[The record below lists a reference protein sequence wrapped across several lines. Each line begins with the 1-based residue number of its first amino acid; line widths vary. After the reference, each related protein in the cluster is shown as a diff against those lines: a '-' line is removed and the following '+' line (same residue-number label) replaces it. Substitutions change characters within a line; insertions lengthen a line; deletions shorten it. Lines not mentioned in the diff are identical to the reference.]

1 MNLGFKLYFNDGT
14 VTVRQ
19 SDLTGETCGN
29 ITTYKTSVRNANI
42 VWSFE
47 AIDKGVLVSLSAES
61 KEPLALKRIDSLCFG
76 DVGFDKTDR
85 VLFFGNNMQ
94 RSEHRYPCELAEGK
108 ERFADCTGLFGDLS
122 KEGFAIAMVSPFTN
136 VIGAGAVKCGDTLEF
151 FAKTEFTEGLQ
162 SEKKLC
168 AERAFFTES
177 ITVDALYD
185 TYRALLPQSSFPM
198 PKLVGWN
205 TWDYYLDRVRPKDI
219 FENIEAMS
227 KMPFADNIKYIVIDD
242 GWQKEWGIWSENEKF
257 SCGLDFVA
265 KRIVDEGF
273 LPGIW
278 MAPLLMKETCE
289 GFENR
294 HHWFCRD
301 EKGEFLR
308 SEGRTCVIDPTVPDA
323 EEFVLN
329 NYRYLYSCGY
339 RLFKI
344 DYVSPLL
351 TVKSFY
357 DKSATPYSALRKL
370 IRRIQECTG
379 PDAVILGCSLPVQCG
394 ADIAPSMRIGVDIHN
409 HFGHAKW
416 ITESLSWTW
425 QYNNK
430 TTRIDPDFLVVR
442 GLETADEEL
451 KWEGTPNYTAPKR
464 RSEMSDAE
472 FFRSRWRQGDQFNA
486 VEAETWA
493 YIVAISGGNIFLS
506 DRMSVLNEKGIK
518 IIENAFKAASDECR
532 PHYLSDDSRL
542 PSLWTA
548 DGRLLLV
555 NWEDVP
561 VTKTIDCEA
570 QKLASD
576 KSFTLEDGKLTV
588 TLLPHESFMGFI
600 DK

>member
-1 MNLGFKLYFNDGT
+1 MNFGFKLYFHDET
-14 VTVRQ
+14 IKVLM
-19 SDLTGETCGN
+19 SDLSGESIGK
-29 ITTYKTSVRNANI
+29 TTEYKTEVHGAY
-42 VWSFE
+42 VTWSFE
-47 AIDKGVLVSLSAES
+47 NTDHGRLISLAVESDK
-61 KEPLALKRIDSLCFG
+61 PLGLKRIDSLCF
-76 DVGFDKTDR
+76 DINDYAETDR
-85 VLFFGNNMQ
+85 VLFFGNNML

-108 ERFADCTGLFGDLS
+108 ERSADCTGLFSDLAS
-122 KEGFAIAMVSPFTN
+122 EGPVVAMVSPFTN
-136 VIGAGAVKCGDTLEF
+136 VIGAGTVKTENKLGF

-162 SEKKLC
+162 NDKKLC
-168 AERAFFTES
+168 AEKVFFSEN
-177 ITVDALYD
+177 ITVDTLYD
-185 TYRALLPQSSFPM
+185 VYRSFLPQSTFKM

-205 TWDYYLDRVRPKDI
+205 TWDYYLARVCPEDI

-227 KMPFADNIKYIVIDD
+227 KMPFADKIDYIVIDD
-242 GWQKEWGIWSENEKF
+242 GWQKEWGIWIENEKF
-257 SCGLDFVA
+257 SCGLDTVA
-265 KRIVDEGF
+265 KRIVEKGF

-278 MAPLLMKETCE
+278 MAPLLMKESCD
-289 GFENR
+289 GFESR

-308 SEGRTCVIDPTVPDA
+308 SEGRTCVIDPTVPEA

-351 TVKSFY
+351 TVKSFF

-370 IRRIQECTG
+370 IHRIQECTG

-409 HFGHAKW
+409 HFSHAKW
-416 ITESLSWTW
+416 IAESLSWTW
-425 QYNNK
+425 LYNNR

-451 KWEGTPNYTAPKR
+451 IWEGTPNYTAPKR
-464 RSEMSDAE
+464 RCDMTDAE

-506 DRMSVLNEKGIK
+506 DRMSVLNEKGIR

-532 PHYLSDDSRL
+532 PYYLKDDSRL

-548 DGRLLLV
+548 AGKLLLI

-561 VTKTIDCEA
+561 VTKTIECEA
-570 QKLASD
+570 ERVVSD
-576 KSFTLEDGKLTV
+576 KKFTFENGKLTV
-588 TLLPHESFMGFI
+588 TLLPHESFMGYV
-600 DK
+600 K